1 MGEQHTPNNSG
12 TLVMPFL
19 FGYGIIISYMV
30 IRAFWEH
37 YPDIKPKSS
46 WHQEKDGLHVRALQD
61 NFHCPRWY

>member
-1 MGEQHTPNNSG
+1 
-12 TLVMPFL
+12 MPFL
-19 FGYGIIISYMV
+19 FGYGIVISYMV